1 MDGIGTLLIIQVV
14 YIATLFFIIRSTI
27 RQGRKAT
34 FYWFIVAL
42 YIVTIAWLVAG
53 YISMPKSGNGGYGF
67 AIGMYSMIV
76 PGILTFV
83 AAIVFA
89 IRQGLQKGG

>member
-1 MDGIGTLLIIQVV
+1 MEGIDTLLIIQLI
-14 YIATLFFIIRSTI
+14 YIVILFFIIRSTI

-34 FYWFIVAL
+34 FYWFLVAL
-42 YIVTIAWLVAG
+42 YAMTIAWLVTG

-83 AAIVFA
+83 AAMVYA
-89 IRQGLQKGG
+89 IRQGLKKSG